1 MSYHIWS
8 GIYIQIILGPSQTS
22 ETTRVLQYLGIAAS
36 LISICKGTSDWW
48 ARTKAGDW
56 EEEPAFVETLKAAL
70 FFTPHL
76 IFQAVAMSMSAAF
89 LGYYVLCPATIIF
102 IIVLCNFLSLYKEA
116 KKDSDDVLELTISL
130 ILTLFSYSH
139 TACKLMKRTITTFT
153 TILIT
158 TLTIIRFLPL
168 IISPDTLVAT
178 YGLRHL
184 NFLPPSAG
192 VFN

>member
-1 MSYHIWS
+1 
-8 GIYIQIILGPSQTS
+8 
-22 ETTRVLQYLGIAAS
+22 
-36 LISICKGTSDWW
+36 
-48 ARTKAGDW
+48 
-56 EEEPAFVETLKAAL
+56 
-70 FFTPHL
+70 
-76 IFQAVAMSMSAAF
+76 MSAAF

-116 KKDSDDVLELTISL
+116 KKDSDDVLELTFSL

-153 TILIT
+153 TI
-158 TLTIIRFLPL
+158 LTIIRFLPL

-192 VFN
+192 AFSTKFHFLLI